1 MVKLIVGYIAS
12 FMTIIGVIPQMYHTY
27 KTKKTDDL
35 SLLMTILVMS
45 QCIVW
50 ISYSILDNYN
60 MPLLLTDITVLIQY
74 FYLFV
79 AKIYYDKLFCFKK
92 STIDNSNNVIDALD
106 LV

>member
-1 MVKLIVGYIAS
+1 MEKLIVGYIAS
-12 FMTIIGVIPQMYHTY
+12 AMSVSGVVPQLYHTY

-35 SLLMTILVMS
+35 SLFMILLVMS

-50 ISYSILDNYN
+50 VGYSILDNYN
-60 MPLLLTDITVLIQY
+60 MPLLVCDVIVFIQY
-74 FYLFV
+74 FYLFM

-92 STIDNSNNVIDALD
+92 STIDNSNNIINVLD

>member
-1 MVKLIVGYIAS
+1 MEKLIVGYIAS
-12 FMTIIGVIPQMYHTY
+12 AMSVSGVVPQLYHTY

-35 SLLMTILVMS
+35 SLFMILLVMS

-50 ISYSILDNYN
+50 VGYSILDNYN
-60 MPLLLTDITVLIQY
+60 MPLLICDAIVFMQY
-74 FYLFV
+74 FYLFM

-92 STIDNSNNVIDALD
+92 STIDNSNNIINVLD